1 MMMRCSRGMSRLKVE
16 IKQDSAGI
24 ILIPSMDVSIR
35 TINQDILRTVINKG
49 GRDEEIHRD
58 DLKKDRC

>member
-1 MMMRCSRGMSRLKVE
+1 V
-16 IKQDSAGI
+16 
-24 ILIPSMDVSIR
+24 IPSMDVSIR